1 MNCPCCEQPLP
12 EIAGVKVVPAYSIVM
27 TGDSA
32 VLLSR
37 NEFKIFTAVF
47 PHKVP
52 FSRLVKAVY
61 ADHPDGGPLT
71 PEWCV
76 SVTLSKMN
84 KKLKDLGYR
93 IQSTRTGSHVSLY
106 GLVKL

>member
-1 MNCPCCEQPLP
+1 
-12 EIAGVKVVPAYSIVM
+12 M

-37 NEFKIFTAVF
+37 NEFKLFNAVIR
-47 PHKVP
+47 HKIP
-52 FSRLVKAVY
+52 FARLVAAMY
-61 ADHPDGGPLT
+61 ADRRDEGPLT

-76 SVTLSKMN
+76 SVTLTKLN
-84 KKLKDLGYR
+84 KKIKDLGYR
-93 IQSTRTGSHVSLY
+93 IQSTKSGSHVSLY